1 MLRSAPR
8 DEAFGVKYKNKKAGL
23 SPLDFILPFRAP
35 LRPHLAPAF
44 SGVVSPSAA

>member
-8 DEAFGVKYKNKKAGL
+8 DEAFGVKYKKAGL

-44 SGVVSPSAA
+44 SAVVSPIVA